1 MMAAGVLGS
10 SAEVTLSSTISFG
23 LSAAAR
29 DRDPL
34 LLAAGQL
41 VRVAR
46 QMSVGV

>member
-1 MMAAGVLGS
+1 VLGS
-10 SAEVTLSSTISFG
+10 SAEVTSSSTISFG
-23 LSAAAR
+23 LSATAR

>member
-1 MMAAGVLGS
+1 LGS
-10 SAEVTLSSTISFG
+10 SAEVTSSSTISFG
-23 LSAAAR
+23 LSATAR
-29 DRDPL
+29 DRDDPL